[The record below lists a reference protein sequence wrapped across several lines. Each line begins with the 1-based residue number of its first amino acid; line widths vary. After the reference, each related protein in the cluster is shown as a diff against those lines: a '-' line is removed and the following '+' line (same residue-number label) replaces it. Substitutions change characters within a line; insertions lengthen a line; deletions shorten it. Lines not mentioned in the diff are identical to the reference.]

1 MGPRAAVFLHHGL
14 GDGIACLGLSNNL
27 QLNGWQVDTYQH
39 ALLPLQCWCPHL
51 PILREPPLS
60 ELPRILSSYDWF
72 FVTHNDTN
80 DFVLQLVRE
89 GKRRF
94 PDRIRVM
101 YLYPSKRMVNEP
113 YYGDM
118 QIDPTISVPENMIR
132 FCERI
137 LKLPKITKGNGLI
150 PPEELIHRRDERRVV
165 IHPTSSREGKNWPKE
180 KYVKLALHLQSLG
193 YEIVFLPG
201 DKTGWEEVAKS
212 CRIEEFSSLDGLARF
227 IYESGFFIGNDSGLG
242 HLASA
247 LQIPTLTV
255 CRRKT
260 LAHLWAP
267 RFSVGEV
274 VTPSRWIP
282 NIRGLRLRDQYWKK
296 FVSVDKMLKAFLR
309 LTTVT

>member
-1 MGPRAAVFLHHGL
+1 MGRRAAVFLHHGL

-39 ALLPLQCWCPHL
+39 ALLPLQNWCPHL

-60 ELPRILSSYDWF
+60 ELTRILSSYDWF

-101 YLYPSKRMVNEP
+101 YLYPSKRMMNEP
-113 YYGDM
+113 YYADM
-118 QIDPTISVPENMIR
+118 QIDPSISVPENMVR

-137 LKLPKITKGNGLI
+137 LRLPKITKSNGMI
-150 PPEELIHRRDERRVV
+150 PPEELTHQRYEKRIV

-180 KYVKLALHLQSLG
+180 KYVKLALQLQSEG

-201 DKTGWEEVAKS
+201 DKTGWEDVIKQG
-212 CRIEEFSSLDGLARF
+212 CRIEEFGSLNALARF

-242 HLASA
+242 HLASS

-260 LAHLWAP
+260 LSHLWAP
-267 RFSVGEV
+267 RFSTGQV

-282 NIRGLRLRDQYWKK
+282 NIRGFRFRDQYWKK
-296 FVSVDKMLKAFLR
+296 LISVDKMLKAFMR
-309 LTTVT
+309 LAKS